1 MKYSCT
7 CFQINVIHMET
18 IMVDFN
24 PARYII
30 YNPTT
35 QKEEPQFK
43 KLKDIPEQHR
53 GNFKEAPKHG
63 FVYKE
68 ALENIDLAYL
78 MALQQKM
85 YMPKNGSKPSKRTQ
99 KIIDHQLGLL
109 EETYHYA
116 EISAS
121 KNK

>member
-1 MKYSCT
+1 
-7 CFQINVIHMET
+7 
-18 IMVDFN
+18 MVDFN
-24 PARYII
+24 PVRYII

-35 QKEEPQFK
+35 QQEEPQFK
-43 KLKDIPEQHR
+43 KLKDIPEQYR

-68 ALENIDLAYL
+68 AVENIDLAYL

-85 YMPKNGSKPSKRTQ
+85 YMPENGSKPSKRTQ
-99 KIIDHQLGLL
+99 NIIDHQLELL

-116 EISAS
+116 
-121 KNK
+121 K